1 MDRPKSFPLSLAVFF
16 GLLGFLLAN
25 WIVRIPDFKAQVS
38 ASPALLGFA
47 LLGNSLGAL
56 MAMTGAGRLCVRYG
70 THRVIVVGASLTSLA
85 VILPSLAHSVL
96 ALGLSF
102 VLVGAVHGSAEV
114 GLNSAAVEVEAT
126 IGRSIMSPL
135 HGLFSLGAL
144 IGSLTGAGLSAV
156 FGPFGHL
163 LIVSALSLIC
173 TALTGP
179 FLLRDH
185 ARWRTPEPVHD
196 THAPGRAGIP
206 RRGLVILFG
215 IVALC
220 TAYGE
225 GSIGDWGAIH
235 LHDGLGASVTV
246 AAYGYA
252 AYSVAIT
259 AARLFGARLRARFG
273 ETGLLTGGAAVAS
286 GGILLA
292 AWTGNIVIAML
303 GYVAVGFGLAN
314 GFPIAIARAG
324 AIGGA
329 RAVALASTLG
339 LSGMLMGPPIIG
351 FIADQLSLPT
361 GLSTVALLCGIAAL
375 LAVSLRPH
383 SQARAVVPEA
393 EVAPSR

>member
-1 MDRPKSFPLSLAVFF
+1 MDRLKSFPLSLAVFF
-16 GLLGFLLAN
+16 ALLGFLLAN

-38 ASPALLGFA
+38 ASPGLLGFA

-56 MAMTGAGRLCVRYG
+56 LAMTGAGRLCVRFG
-70 THRVIVVGASLTSLA
+70 THRVIVIGAAATSLA

-96 ALGLSF
+96 ALGASF
-102 VLVGAVHGSAEV
+102 VLVGAVHGSTEV

-144 IGSLTGAGLSAV
+144 IGSLTGAGFSAA

-163 LIVSALSLIC
+163 VIVSVLSLAC
-173 TALTGP
+173 TAATGP

-185 ARWRTPEPVHD
+185 VRWNQHGLTVAGPAPAR
-196 THAPGRAGIP
+196 IP
-206 RRGLVILFG
+206 HRPLVVLLG

-225 GSIGDWGAIH
+225 GSIGDWGAVH
-235 LHDGLGASVTV
+235 LHDGLGAGVTV

-259 AARLFGARLRARFG
+259 AARLWGSWLRARLG
-273 ETGLLTGGAAVAS
+273 ETGLLVGGSLLAC

-292 AWTGNIVIAML
+292 AWTGSIGVAML

-314 GFPIAIARAG
+314 GFPITIARAG

-329 RAVALASTLG
+329 RAVAAASTLG
-339 LSGMLMGPPIIG
+339 LSGMLMGPPVIG
-351 FIADQLSLPT
+351 FVADRSSLPA
-361 GLSTVALLCGIAAL
+361 GLSSVAVLCGIAAV
-375 LAVSLRPH
+375 LAVSLRSRAAVRPEVDATA
-383 SQARAVVPEA
+383 AR
-393 EVAPSR
+393 